1 MMNYR
6 KLSVLIVD
14 DNRFYIDRM
23 TAMLNDLE
31 GVGQVNTAE
40 NYKEAFSQIGAAEH
54 DLVLLD
60 IHLPDGN
67 GLNLLKQIKGSPVRT
82 EVIMVS
88 NSSDDFYRRQ
98 SKELG
103 AYYFLDKTN
112 DFEMMPAILSEM
124 NSC

>member
-1 MMNYR
+1 MNYR
-6 KLSVLIVD
+6 KLLSVLIVD
-14 DNRFYIDRM
+14 DNQFYIERM
-23 TAMLNDLE
+23 TEMLNDLD
-31 GVGQVNTAE
+31 GIGQIDTAE
-40 NYKEAFSQIGAAEH
+40 NCKEAYSQIGNVEH

-60 IHLPDGN
+60 INLPDGN
-67 GLNLLKQIKGSPVRT
+67 GLNLLKQIKGSSGKT

-112 DFEMMPAILSEM
+112 DFEMMPAILLEM

>member
-1 MMNYR
+1 MNYR

-14 DNRFYIDRM
+14 DNRFYVDRM
-23 TAMLNDLE
+23 TEMLNDLE
-31 GVGQVNTAE
+31 GIGLINTAK
-40 NYKEAFSQIGAAEH
+40 NYREAYYQLGNVEH

-67 GLNLLKQIKGSPVRT
+67 GLNLLKQIKGSPAKT

-88 NSSDDFYRRQ
+88 NNSDDFYRRQ

>member
-1 MMNYR
+1 MNYR

-23 TAMLNDLE
+23 TAMLTDLE
-31 GVGQVNTAE
+31 GVGQINTAE
-40 NYKEAFSQIGAAEH
+40 NYKEAFSQIGAEH

-67 GLNLLKQIKGSPVRT
+67 GLNLLKQIKGSSERT

-88 NSSDDFYRRQ
+88 NCSDEFYRRQ

-103 AYYFLDKTN
+103 AYYFLDKSN

>member
-1 MMNYR
+1 MNYR

-14 DNRFYIDRM
+14 DNRFYVDRM
-23 TAMLNDLE
+23 TEMLNDLE
-31 GVGQVNTAE
+31 GIGLINTAK
-40 NYKEAFSQIGAAEH
+40 NFREAYSQLGNVEH

-67 GLNLLKQIKGSPVRT
+67 GLNLLKQIKESPAKT

-88 NSSDDFYRRQ
+88 NNSDDFYRRQ

>member
-1 MMNYR
+1 M
-6 KLSVLIVD
+6 IVD

-23 TAMLNDLE
+23 TEMLIDLE
-31 GVGQVNTAE
+31 GIGQINTAE

-67 GLNLLKQIKGSPVRT
+67 GLNLLKQIKGSPGRT

-88 NSSDDFYRRQ
+88 NCSDEFYRRQ

-103 AYYFLDKTN
+103 AYYFLDKSN